1 MQRRKIEKIEKENN
15 VTGAIL
21 KKKSQLNLSMTE
33 KEKRKAENMEVFKEH
48 EKRKKKQR
56 KKDNFQI

>member
-21 KKKSQLNLSMTE
+21 KKKLVESE
-33 KEKRKAENMEVFKEH
+33 HDRKRKEKSREH
-48 EKRKKKQR
+48 GG
-56 KKDNFQI
+56 F